1 MGYFWY
7 VLVGL
12 VLLGLSGL
20 MLYAL
25 VTERGDWLNRL
36 WMPFPWEN
44 TNGGRGPRSTEFS
57 ALVVGVVF
65 GVIGFLVLTYVALS
79 FLL

>member
-12 VLLGLSGL
+12 VLMGLSGL

-25 VTERGDWLNRL
+25 VTERGDWLNRM
-36 WMPFPWEN
+36 WMPFPWEK
-44 TNGGRGPRSTEFS
+44 TDGSRAPRSTEFS
-57 ALVVGVVF
+57 ALVVGVAF
-65 GVIGFLVLTYVALS
+65 GVLGFFVLAYVALS
-79 FLL
+79 AVL

>member
-25 VTERGDWLNRL
+25 VTERGDWLNRM
-36 WMPFPWEN
+36 WMPFPWQN
-44 TNGGRGPRSTEFS
+44 TDDGRAPSSTEFS
-57 ALVVGVVF
+57 ALVIGVAF
-65 GVIGFLVLTYVALS
+65 GVIGFFVLAYVALS